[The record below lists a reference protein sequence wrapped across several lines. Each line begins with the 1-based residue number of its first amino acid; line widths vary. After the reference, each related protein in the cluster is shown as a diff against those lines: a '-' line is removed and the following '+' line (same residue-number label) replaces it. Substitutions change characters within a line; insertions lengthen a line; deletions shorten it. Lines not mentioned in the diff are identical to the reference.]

1 MSLKESLKLVKYV
14 ANASGKKTDVI
25 IPIEVWE
32 SLLISWENMV
42 EALENREDAA
52 IFQDWLEQKKTGEVE
67 TISLDDLEKEL
78 IADGLISS

>member
-32 SLLISWENMV
+32 SLLASWENMV

>member
-1 MSLKESLKLVKYV
+1 MTIKEYIKSVKYV
-14 ANASGKKTDVI
+14 ANANGKKTDVI

-32 SLLISWENMV
+32 SLLASWENMV

-52 IFQDWLEQKKTGEVE
+52 IFQEWLQQKKAGKLE
-67 TISLDDLEKEL
+67 TISLDDLEQEL

>member
-32 SLLISWENMV
+32 SLLTSWENMV

-52 IFQDWLEQKKTGEVE
+52 IFQEWLEQKKTGEVE
-67 TISLDDLEKEL
+67 TISLEDLEKEL

>member
-1 MSLKESLKLVKYV
+1 MTIKKCIKSVKYV
-14 ANASGKKTDVI
+14 ANANGKKTDVI

-32 SLLISWENMV
+32 SLLASWENMV

-52 IFQDWLEQKKTGEVE
+52 IFQEWLHQKKNGELE

-78 IADGLISS
+78 ISDGLISS